1 MCGETKIRGTVKII
15 TVVHKQWVSSDIKGM
30 VRKWIHVKKCKEIP
44 CSDIKQLK
52 SERRTLGRKWGHR
65 RDTQT

>member
-30 VRKWIHVKKCKEIP
+30 VRK
-44 CSDIKQLK
+44 
-52 SERRTLGRKWGHR
+52 
-65 RDTQT
+65 